1 MTETLNLLTRRP
13 EQVAQHPDNVRDPDR
28 DIAALAASI
37 KKIGIL
43 VPLIVVPVE
52 KVDGSFTHAA
62 GTSTDRRRERHV
74 TISVLAKVLAGETIA
89 PEGTCQAFA
98 IHPDRSAV
106 LIDAAGSI
114 QTLWPAADGLYDLG
128 ALGIDQ

>member
-1 MTETLNLLTRRP
+1 MTAPR
-13 EQVAQHPDNVRDPDR
+13 
-28 DIAALAASI
+28 I
-37 KKIGIL
+37 
-43 VPLIVVPVE
+43 
-52 KVDGSFTHAA
+52 HAA
-62 GTSTDRRRERHV
+62 RTSTSRRRERHV

-128 ALGIDQ
+128 ALGLNQR